1 MLNLFFLFV
10 FSAAY
15 LPALATDVE
24 KYERIL
30 ARLDTKQKQEYQKDD
45 IEEIDQQLNHD
56 NKEEKKLKKWYL
68 TFEHENI
75 PNLDGVWTFKK
86 KSVKRINAPLIAP
99 KSRANCNSRIPFSE
113 NILEKDVIVS
123 ARGIDHFVIRPLEII
138 SESNHVNLTETNEA
152 DYQNFDFKGSVIP
165 GEVSYGYV
173 LKLVNNTENPAFAR
187 QVRFNGKVIFEK
199 VSGRKIE
206 GKGYEIEYSPECL
219 GFVRDEI
226 EFEMTKKD
234 ELAKEVDTDID
245 LEKEKEEGI
254 VVRDK
259 IKISSSEF

>member
-10 FSAAY
+10 FSTAY

-30 ARLDTKQKQEYQKDD
+30 ARLDTN
-45 IEEIDQQLNHD
+45 IEEVDQQLNQD
-56 NKEEKKLKKWYL
+56 NKEGEKLRKWYL
-68 TFEHENI
+68 TFEHENM
-75 PNLDGVWTFKK
+75 PNLDGIWTFKK
-86 KSVKRINAPLIAP
+86 KSVKRVSVPLINP

-123 ARGIDHFVIRPLEII
+123 ARGIDRFVIKPLEII

-165 GEVSYGYV
+165 GEISYGYV
-173 LKLVNNTENPAFAR
+173 LKLVNNIENPAFAR
-187 QVRFNGKVIFEK
+187 QVRFNGKIIFEK
-199 VSGRKIE
+199 ISGRKIE

-219 GFVRDEI
+219 GFIRDEI

-234 ELAKEVDTDID
+234 ELAKEEDADVKP
-245 LEKEKEEGI
+245 EEEGI
-254 VVRDK
+254 VVRDP
-259 IKISSSEF
+259 IEISSSEF

>member
-30 ARLDTKQKQEYQKDD
+30 ARLDTD
-45 IEEIDQQLNHD
+45 IEEVDQQLNQD
-56 NKEEKKLKKWYL
+56 KKEEKKLKKWYL

-75 PNLDGVWTFKK
+75 PNLDGIWTFKK
-86 KSVKRINAPLIAP
+86 KSVKRVSVPLINP

-123 ARGIDHFVIRPLEII
+123 ARGIDHFVFKPLEII

-173 LKLVNNTENPAFAR
+173 LKLVNNIENPAFAR
-187 QVRFNGKVIFEK
+187 QLRFKGKIVFEK

-206 GKGYEIEYSPECL
+206 GKGYEIEYTPECL

-234 ELAKEVDTDID
+234 ELAKE
-245 LEKEKEEGI
+245 KEEGI
-254 VVRDK
+254 VVRDEM
-259 IKISSSEF
+259 KISSSEF